1 MPGSTSGPTPEQIRI
16 HYELERRLSDRIR
29 NAPPGRRSCVTLE
42 AYDELF
48 RSIPW
53 HPANNEPPEQ
63 RSGRVVEAVFAPFFR
78 LSGRD
83 RDVLEIGCG
92 TGRLLRRLAPRH
104 RRYVG
109 IDISEETLAAEE
121 LPPNAETRVAD
132 AVDLAGFA
140 DRSFDV
146 VISSQLMEHFHP
158 DDVPPHLA
166 AVRRV
171 LRPGGRFIFETPSS
185 LTGPHDISRHFDRE
199 STCFHLKE
207 YDFRSLRPLLKAA
220 GFRKVRSP
228 LFRHRMYARFPWL
241 EKPTMLPLGWYL
253 APEALASVLPRG
265 RARRWASHLFSL
277 ELLVIARR

>member
-1 MPGSTSGPTPEQIRI
+1 M
-16 HYELERRLSDRIR
+16 DRIR
-29 NAPPGRRSCVTLE
+29 NAPASERSRVTLE

-48 RSIPW
+48 RKIPW
-53 HPANNEPPEQ
+53 HPANNEPPGE
-63 RSGRVVEAVFAPFFR
+63 RTAERVEAVFAPFFR
-78 LSGRD
+78 LSGRN

-92 TGRLLRRLAPRH
+92 TGRLLRHLAPRH
-104 RRYVG
+104 RSYVG
-109 IDISEETLAAEE
+109 IDISEETLGAGEM
-121 LPPNAETRVAD
+121 PPNTETRVAD
-132 AVDLAGFA
+132 AVDLAGF
-140 DRSFDV
+140 DDCSFDV

-171 LRPGGRFIFETPSS
+171 LRPGGRFIFETPSR

-228 LFRHRMYARFPWL
+228 LFRHRMYERLPWL
-241 EKPTMLPLGWYL
+241 EKPTFLPMAAYL
-253 APEALASVLPRG
+253 VPETMAAALPRG
-265 RARRWASHLFSL
+265 RARRRASRLFGL
-277 ELLVIARR
+277 GLLIVARR